1 VAAVG
6 VGGAIAVYAL
16 AVVAAFGLACA
27 YARQTASAR
36 SVAVFA
42 IPAFPVAYCAVRAE
56 VVSYLIFVPF
66 LAFLCRQSRRPTS
79 RVWLV
84 LPVLALWA
92 NLHGTVLVAAAL
104 VGLFGLVE
112 LTEQRRARGLGLMVG
127 AAVSI
132 FATPYGLHIL
142 EYYRATMGNP
152 LFKKYITEWAPPT
165 FFTWL
170 GVPFFVCAAAACALV
185 ARRPN
190 VLTRFEK
197 GALALTLLGALLA
210 QRSVVW
216 YADTALLLLPRV
228 LDRNWPAR
236 PSVARIRTGL
246 AVFATL
252 SIALAAGLTAYGVH
266 AASRG
271 IDEAYP
277 PAALHAV
284 AKAIAADPK
293 ARVLADDRT
302 SDWLLY
308 RLPQLRLRLA
318 FDGRWEVL
326 SQPQFKLVRNYVTQ
340 AAPGVERLMRG
351 YRIFVVDKTWHKE
364 LAEWYAGRR
373 DLRVLYRG
381 PRVTVYERD

>member
-1 VAAVG
+1 
-6 VGGAIAVYAL
+6 
-16 AVVAAFGLACA
+16 
-27 YARQTASAR
+27 
-36 SVAVFA
+36 
-42 IPAFPVAYCAVRAE
+42 
-56 VVSYLIFVPF
+56 
-66 LAFLCRQSRRPTS
+66 
-79 RVWLV
+79 
-84 LPVLALWA
+84 
-92 NLHGTVLVAAAL
+92 
-104 VGLFGLVE
+104 
-112 LTEQRRARGLGLMVG
+112 
-127 AAVSI
+127 
-132 FATPYGLHIL
+132 
-142 EYYRATMGNP
+142 
-152 LFKKYITEWAPPT
+152 
-165 FFTWL
+165 
-170 GVPFFVCAAAACALV
+170 
-185 ARRPN
+185 